1 MSKKFKS
8 DAERR
13 AAFARM
19 SGKGHNA
26 FNRDASVRAVN
37 TLPDTPSNR
46 KEWANDTRRIDLE
59 GVDTPIVKG
68 ALPKKETKTEQPDGI
83 LSPHKFKRGLSFDEF
98 KKDAQKRLKEAE
110 YKGNKKEIIMLARVL
125 YLDYEKSEKS
135 KEKYIQKAK
144 QSVKRD
150 FDEINTSELKKTH
163 ATLLK
168 FQKSMDKV
176 MPEKKYKFNRM
187 AIDKAVKDSG
197 GELKK
202 RRDTERD
209 IKSNY
214 IELEDMWDT
223 PHRKLSHE
231 RLDPTV
237 DYLPKETDNSIQHVI
252 TVKDRP
258 SMHDVVYD
266 DKYIMLAQ
274 HSAKK
279 RGIKPIPTKH

>member
-1 MSKKFKS
+1 
-8 DAERR
+8 
-13 AAFARM
+13 
-19 SGKGHNA
+19 
-26 FNRDASVRAVN
+26 VRAVN
-37 TLPDTPSNR
+37 TLPNTPSNR